1 MFSASDVA
9 PAPRTLGRE
18 VLERMP
24 NATTGHPA
32 SAPTK
37 SAGTAPADGLQILN
51 NLLDDARETAREQL
65 SAAWQIEIERIQE
78 QLAAGWR
85 GHLERVFDERFADVS
100 ARVQEYL
107 RGPFRQALEERAAA
121 GAQKARRDV
130 SKRLNQAA
138 RRLAVFQGES
148 EWARAVV
155 DATEGFCDRAALFV
169 VNGRAVRLQATRG
182 IASGAKIDN
191 TPLESAPAFAGAVE
205 TREPLAAVSTRGELS
220 QPIAELVGESAE
232 KKFYLFPISTRDRV
246 AAILYSDGESEIDV
260 SALELLTT
268 VAALALDTQAPHD
281 GASGGLVTI
290 ATGAAQAPSI
300 SSWFS
305 LSKQE
310 QELHLRAQRFARVQ
324 VAQMRLYRA
333 PAVKQGRLKRDI
345 YGSLRADID
354 AARDAFRREFLSS
367 SPTMVDYIHVELLRT
382 LANDDAELLGEDYP
396 GPMA

>member
-9 PAPRTLGRE
+9 PTPRTLGRE
-18 VLERMP
+18 TRMP

-32 SAPTK
+32 SAPAK
-37 SAGTAPADGLQILN
+37 SSGTAPADGAQILN

-78 QLAAGWR
+78 QLAGGWR
-85 GHLERVFDERFADVS
+85 GHLERVFDDRFADVS

-107 RGPFRQALEERAAA
+107 RGPFRQSMEEHAAA
-121 GAQKARRDV
+121 GAEKARRDV
-130 SKRLNQAA
+130 SRRLNQAA

-155 DATEGFCDRAALFV
+155 DATEGFCERAALFV
-169 VNGRAVRLQATRG
+169 VNGRSVRLQATRG
-182 IASGAKIDN
+182 IASSAKIDN

-220 QPIAELVGESAE
+220 GPIAELVGESAD

-246 AAILYSDGESEIDV
+246 AAVLYSDGESQIDV

-268 VAALALDTQAPHD
+268 VAALALDTQAPA
-281 GASGGLVTI
+281 GASAGLVTI
-290 ATGAAQAPSI
+290 ATAAPQAPSI

-305 LSKQE
+305 LSKEE

-333 PAVKQGRLKRDI
+333 QAVKQGRLKRDI